1 MKKVLVIVGAAVLSL
16 SAGVAQAQAG
26 MDTAKANGCMNC
38 HTVDKK
44 KMGPALK
51 TVAAD
56 WKANKVDAAKAV
68 STIKAKHPD
77 LKAKDEDLKAIVGW
91 ISGL

>member
-1 MKKVLVIVGAAVLSL
+1 MRKIAIALAAGLLAVT
-16 SAGVAQAQAG
+16 GAQASEEL
-26 MDTAKANGCMNC
+26 AKANGCLNC

-56 WKANKVDAAKAV
+56 WKKGNVDVAKGVAN
-68 STIKAKHPD
+68 IKAKHPD
-77 LKAKDEDLKAIVGW
+77 LKAKDEDLTKIATW
-91 ISGL
+91 IKGM